1 MKEPEIS
8 AIVCTFNEAK
18 YIGPCLASLKKQIF
32 GDFEIIVSD
41 GNSGDSTLDIAKKF
55 TNRIVSSKD
64 KNIASGRNKGA
75 RLARGKIIGFID
87 ADCLVG
93 PNLLNKVRDAFRNSK
108 DCVGVATK
116 FFPRSNSP
124 IDKLLV
130 CAYGKFVSASLHLKP
145 QVPAMCC
152 FYRKDIFWKCGGL
165 DDRMT
170 LNEDVDLSSRAGE
183 LGRIVLLDEYVQISM
198 RRVRKYGYLR
208 FILFHTASF
217 WRYNVAKDVLSVK
230 YPPVR

>member
-1 MKEPEIS
+1 MKEPKIS
-8 AIVCTFNEAK
+8 AIVCALNEAK
-18 YIGPCLASLKKQIF
+18 YIGPCLASLEKQTF
-32 GDFEIIVSD
+32 KDFEIIVSD
-41 GNSGDSTLDIAKKF
+41 GNSSDSTLDIARKF

-75 RLARGKIIGFID
+75 RLARGRIVGFID
-87 ADCLVG
+87 ADCLVS
-93 PNLLNKVRDAFRNSK
+93 PNLLNKVHHAFTHSK

-116 FFPRSNSP
+116 FLPRSNSP
-124 IDKLLV
+124 IDKILV
-130 CAYGKFVSASLHLKP
+130 HVYGEFVSASLRLKP

-165 DDRMT
+165 DERRT
-170 LNEDVDLSSRAGE
+170 LNEDIDLSSKAGK
-183 LGRIVLLDEYVQISM
+183 LGRIVLLDEYVHVSM

-208 FILFHTASF
+208 FILFHLKSF
-217 WRYNVAKDVLSVK
+217 WSYNVAKNVLSTN